1 MEKVIVV
8 AGHFEH
14 GERFFVAVAHLEL
27 ATEVYVVAV
36 VVGSVVLPIEER
48 ILGFVD
54 AGNFSFAIVVVVHV
68 EVVEIEQVSVI
79 EISKLV
85 LKYQPS

>member
-1 MEKVIVV
+1 MEKVIVA

-14 GERFFVAVAHLEL
+14 GARFFVAVAHLEL
-27 ATEVYVVAV
+27 VAEVYVVAV

-54 AGNFSFAIVVVVHV
+54 AGNFAFAIVVVVHV
-68 EVVEIEQVSVI
+68 EFVEIEQVAVI
-79 EISKLV
+79 GISKLV